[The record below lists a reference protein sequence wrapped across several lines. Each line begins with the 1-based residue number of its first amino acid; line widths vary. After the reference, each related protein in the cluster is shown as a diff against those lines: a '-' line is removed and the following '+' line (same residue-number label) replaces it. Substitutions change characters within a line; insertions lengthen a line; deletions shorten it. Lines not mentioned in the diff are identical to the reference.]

1 MTNEVRSLLSSIIN
15 FLGFRHQVAWLA
27 RTTARDCGNKVR
39 EKGRKISQEADFH
52 GETRRHLGKQII
64 PCIWGNAS
72 PKPGTQLRPPWAQ
85 IGHLL
90 SFALLCS
97 FPSSNFEHFFFLN
110 YFSSSPAS
118 FFVKWS
124 LSDKVK
130 SCPVAS
136 SEKRPLWNTNMN

>member
-1 MTNEVRSLLSSIIN
+1 MTNEVRLLLSSIIN

-72 PKPGTQLRPPWAQ
+72 PQAWHATQTTRAK
-85 IGHLL
+85 IGHLP

-97 FPSSNFEHFFFLN
+97 FPSSNFEYFFFSTTFLPRLLL
-110 YFSSSPAS
+110 F
-118 FFVKWS
+118 
-124 LSDKVK
+124 LSNEVYHIK
-130 SCPVAS
+130 
-136 SEKRPLWNTNMN
+136 